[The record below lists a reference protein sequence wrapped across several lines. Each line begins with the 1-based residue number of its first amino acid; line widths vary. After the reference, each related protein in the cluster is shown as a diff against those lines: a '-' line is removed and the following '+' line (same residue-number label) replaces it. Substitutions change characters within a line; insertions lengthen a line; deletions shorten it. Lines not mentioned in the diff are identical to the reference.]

1 MSPAEIGMVMIA
13 AMLGL
18 MVLRVPIFLAMAAVG
33 AAGYVWLVGPA
44 PLLNYLKGSLSS
56 LFVSYDLSVVPL
68 FLLMGNF
75 AARAGISQQL
85 FAACNAWVGHR
96 RGGLAISTILGCAGF
111 GAICGSSLA
120 TASAMAR
127 FALPEMRR
135 HGYSGALSAGTLAAG
150 GTLGILIPPS
160 VVLII
165 YAILTEQNV
174 VKLFLAATVPG
185 LLAVVGF
192 VIAIAIYVRLFP
204 RSAGPVTVR
213 LPLRQRLLALR
224 NVSHVVAIF
233 AVVLGGIYGGLFTPT
248 EGAAIGAV
256 LTGAVAVLLGGL
268 RWQGFVDA
276 ALETAA
282 ATAMICA
289 IVFGADLFN
298 VALALTRVPM
308 QMADWIGTVG
318 IAPYMVLLAIIL
330 IYLVLGC
337 VMDSLSMILLTV
349 PIIFPAFMA
358 LDFGLQAEQQALWF
372 GILTL
377 IVVELGMITPP
388 VGLNLFIISLLAREI
403 PHRDIFVG
411 VLPFL
416 ASEAVRV
423 LLIAAFPALSYWLVG
438 VVMG

>member
-1 MSPAEIGMVMIA
+1 MSPAEIGVVMIA
-13 AMLGL
+13 AMLAL
-18 MVLRVPIFLAMAAVG
+18 MVLRAPIFLSMALVG

-44 PLLNYLKGSLSS
+44 PLLNYLKGSLGS

-75 AARAGISQQL
+75 AARAGISQEL

-174 VKLFLAATVPG
+174 VKLFLAATIPG
-185 LLAVVGF
+185 LIAVAGFILAVM
-192 VIAIAIYVRLFP
+192 IYVRLVP
-204 RSAGPVTVR
+204 GAAGPVTER
-213 LPLRQRLLALR
+213 KPLRQRLLALR
-224 NVSHVVAIF
+224 DVSHVVAIF
-233 AVVLGGIYGGLFTPT
+233 AIVLGGIYGGLFTPT
-248 EGAAIGAV
+248 EGAAVGAV
-256 LTGAVAVLLGGL
+256 ITGIVAVIFGGL
-268 RWQGFVDA
+268 RWRGFIDA

-308 QMADWIGTVG
+308 QMADWIGEAG
-318 IAPYMVLLAIIL
+318 IAPYAVLLVIIL

-358 LDFGLQAEQQALWF
+358 LDFGLLAEQQALWF

-388 VGLNLFIISLLAREI
+388 VGLNLFIISLLAKDI
-403 PHRDIFVG
+403 PTRDIFVG
-411 VLPFL
+411 VIPFL
-416 ASEAVRV
+416 CSEAVRV
-423 LLIAAFPALSYWLVG
+423 VLIAVFPVLSYWLVG
-438 VVMG
+438 IVFG